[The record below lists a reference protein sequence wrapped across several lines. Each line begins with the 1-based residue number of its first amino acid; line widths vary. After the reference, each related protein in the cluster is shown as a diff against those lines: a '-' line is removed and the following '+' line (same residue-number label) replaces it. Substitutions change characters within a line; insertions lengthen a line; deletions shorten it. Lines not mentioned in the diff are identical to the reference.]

1 MQRRPVPKHFVQPL
15 RVHARDLAGV
25 QVAEPLL
32 ELVWTAE
39 GLLHLHLLIEDHPY
53 EERQRVRLE

>member
-1 MQRRPVPKHFVQPL
+1 MQRRPVPKHFVQHL

-25 QVAEPLL
+25 QVAEALL
-32 ELVWTAE
+32 ELVRAAE

-53 EERQRVRLE
+53 EERQRVGLE